1 MQKST
6 QYKYLKYKSKYIELK
21 NSVKDIQKKNLK
33 GGNINFNKNIVSKE
47 KIIKK
52 NVKNKI

>member
-21 NSVKDIQKKNLK
+21 NSVKDTEKKNLK
-33 GGNINFNKNIVSKE
+33 GGNVNFNKNIVSKE

-52 NVKNKI
+52 KIKNKI

>member
-21 NSVKDIQKKNLK
+21 NSVKDTEKK
-33 GGNINFNKNIVSKE
+33 I
-47 KIIKK
+47 
-52 NVKNKI
+52 

>member
-33 GGNINFNKNIVSKE
+33 GGNINFNKNIVRKE

-52 NVKNKI
+52 IKYKYN

>member
-21 NSVKDIQKKNLK
+21 NSVKYKQKQNLK
-33 GGNINFNKNIVSKE
+33 GGYISSNKNIAIKE

-52 NVKNKI
+52 RKKNKI

>member
-33 GGNINFNKNIVSKE
+33 GGNINSHKNIAIKE

-52 NVKNKI
+52 RKKNKI